1 MSPRS
6 SIVTVITVA
15 ATVVAL
21 SGASGASAAQR
32 AVNPNTAAASHVA
45 TQTTAV
51 AITAFPTGGPGSG
64 SEATCAAY
72 TRLLQRDASAI
83 KYTEGLAQ
91 QASQALQDDDVDAAM
106 DAGCAVLF

>member
-1 MSPRS
+1 MSSRTS
-6 SIVTVITVA
+6 LITVVATVA
-15 ATVVAL
+15 AL
-21 SGASGASAAQR
+21 LGGAGVASAAPR
-32 AVNPNTAAASHVA
+32 TA
-45 TQTTAV
+45 TQTAPPVVKHTAV
-51 AITAFPTGGPGSG
+51 AAAIQAFPAGGPGSG

-91 QASQALQDDDVDAAM
+91 QASQALLDDDVDTAM

>member
-15 ATVVAL
+15 ATVVVLAN
-21 SGASGASAAQR
+21 ASGASAAQR
-32 AVNPNTAAASHVA
+32 AVNTATPAHVA

-51 AITAFPTGGPGSG
+51 AITAFPTGGQGSG

-72 TRLLQRDASAI
+72 TRLLQRDALAI
-83 KYTEGLAQ
+83 KYTEGVAQ
-91 QASQALQDDDVDAAM
+91 QASQALLDDDVDVAM

>member
-15 ATVVAL
+15 ATVVVL
-21 SGASGASAAQR
+21 ASAGGASAAQR
-32 AVNPNTAAASHVA
+32 AVNTTATPSHVA

-51 AITAFPTGGPGSG
+51 AITAFPTGGQGSG

-72 TRLLQRDASAI
+72 TRLLQRDAAAV
-83 KYTEGLAQ
+83 KYTEDVSQMA
-91 QASQALQDDDVDAAM
+91 AQALMDDDVDAAM
-106 DAGCAVLF
+106 DAGCAVMF